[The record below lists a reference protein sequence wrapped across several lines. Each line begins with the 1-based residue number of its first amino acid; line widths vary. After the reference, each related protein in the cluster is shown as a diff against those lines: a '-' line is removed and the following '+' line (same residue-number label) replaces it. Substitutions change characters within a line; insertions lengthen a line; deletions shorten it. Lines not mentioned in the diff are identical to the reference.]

1 MKMKIKMKEDHGGHE
16 GNLCNFFG
24 RTNLCLLKDR
34 TLSHNFSEQKIM
46 KSFETNALACV
57 FGLFAKRVSGKGVN
71 FSLNVKELPTK
82 PSSDIISNGN
92 FKFNYILCTDK
103 I

>member
-1 MKMKIKMKEDHGGHE
+1 MKIKMKEDHGGHE

-34 TLSHNFSEQKIM
+34 TLSHNFLEQKPM
-46 KSFETNALACV
+46 KSFKTNALACV